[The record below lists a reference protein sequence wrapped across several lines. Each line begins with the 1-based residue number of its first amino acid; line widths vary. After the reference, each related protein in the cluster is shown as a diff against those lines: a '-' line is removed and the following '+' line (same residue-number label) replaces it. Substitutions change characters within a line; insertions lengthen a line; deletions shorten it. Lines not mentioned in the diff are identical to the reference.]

1 MGSEAYARLGL
12 GRSKEG
18 ALDYPDKYTVVGVD
32 IDADKLIARYKGSR
46 GEKYAADVV
55 RAVVQKYRTAGDP
68 PEYFVRSLTGGV
80 NEPIILTD
88 LGPDAKGK
96 SWAVVVDG
104 RQRALGLRIVN
115 ERNVA
120 LRPALPRLQLS
131 AVFRAF
137 RREGA
142 GLAAALVKVTSNVRV
157 ARTFTQR
164 AEDAMD
170 LYARGVSPDDIA
182 PLVEAK
188 DATEVA
194 LLVWLHECAVEVK
207 DAVDGGKLALAEVA
221 ALAKHSHEE
230 QARRVARATAAPKGE
245 NGKAAKGKR
254 NAAAPP
260 RPKSKPRAHVLSL
273 ADRLDSN
280 DEHRLRGRMFT
291 GSEVAALLR
300 YVANED
306 GALHA
311 QGVSDLVREVVAS
324 AGKSAEGGS

>member
-32 IDADKLIARYKGSR
+32 VDADKLIARYKGSR
-46 GEKYAADVV
+46 GEKYAAEVV

-68 PEYFVRSLTGGV
+68 PDYFVRSLTGGV

-115 ERNVA
+115 DRNA
-120 LRPALPRLQLS
+120 ASKPPLPRLQLA

-137 RREGA
+137 KRDGA

-164 AEDAMD
+164 ADDVLD
-170 LYARGVSPDDIA
+170 LDGRGVAHADIA
-182 PLVEAK
+182 PLVEAS
-188 DATEVA
+188 DAAEVA
-194 LLVWLHECAVEVK
+194 LLVALAGCDVAVK
-207 DAVDGGKLALAEVA
+207 DAVDAGRLGLAEVG
-221 ALAKHSHEE
+221 ALAKLSHEE
-230 QARRVARATAAPKGE
+230 QARRVTRATAAPKGA
-245 NGKAAKGKR
+245 NGKAAREARDK
-254 NAAAPP
+254 AAPP
-260 RPKSKPRAHVLSL
+260 RAKSLPRPKALAIADAFRAAPRVGV
-273 ADRLDSN
+273 R
-280 DEHRLRGRMFT
+280 FT
-291 GSEVAALLR
+291 EDDIEAVVRHLLG
-300 YVANED
+300 ED

-311 QGVSDLVREVVAS
+311 AGVSDAVREIVKAAS
-324 AGKSAEGGS
+324 GKSGEAAS